1 MTPEPDDRLGARDVL
16 SQPREC
22 ALERLKTPEIVGQ
35 GNNPVLETARRL
47 WWRAFDRLCGCIEGM
62 RLSIFD
68 RIFGP
73 EPPTFADLEPE
84 ADHERLVR
92 ASPVAGEA
100 FDPRNAMPG
109 KIETAK

>member
-1 MTPEPDDRLGARDVL
+1 
-16 SQPREC
+16 
-22 ALERLKTPEIVGQ
+22 
-35 GNNPVLETARRL
+35 
-47 WWRAFDRLCGCIEGM
+47 M

-100 FDPRNAMPG
+100 
-109 KIETAK
+109 TAYRRG